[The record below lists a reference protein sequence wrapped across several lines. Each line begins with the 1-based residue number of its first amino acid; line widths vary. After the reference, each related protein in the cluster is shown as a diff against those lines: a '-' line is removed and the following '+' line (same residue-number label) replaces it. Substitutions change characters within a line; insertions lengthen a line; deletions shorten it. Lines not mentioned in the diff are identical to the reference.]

1 MKTILLEID
10 PIKPSGSAIAQAA
23 RIIQSGG
30 LVAFPTETVYGLGG
44 NGLDASCASRIYAA
58 KGRPSDNPLIL
69 HIATWQQLTELV
81 LEIPESAYI
90 LGRHFWP
97 GPLTMVLK
105 KRPHVPDA
113 TTGNKPTVAVRMPDH
128 AVALELIRAAGCP
141 LAAPSANLSGKPS
154 PTTAEHVV
162 EDLNEIIPCIL
173 DGGPTRIG
181 LESTVIDLSGTEP
194 LILRPGGVSLEEI
207 LAVLPTARLAGAAD
221 DRSSSPG
228 TKYRHYAPKAKV
240 LIVERKLPQVD
251 RNNYRQQGQKVGW
264 IGESAPPE
272 VQHLLFP
279 NDAQFY
285 ARYYFAA
292 LRDLDQQG
300 ADLIVVE
307 RIDETGLGVAV
318 MDRIRRS
325 AGYVSA

>member
-1 MKTILLEID
+1 MKTLLLEID
-10 PIKPSGSAIAQAA
+10 PIKPDAVTIVRAA

-44 NGLDASCASRIYAA
+44 NGLDESCASRIYSA

-69 HIATWQQLTELV
+69 HIATWNQLADLAA
-81 LEIPESAYI
+81 EIPEGAYI

-105 KRPHVPDA
+105 KKPHVPDT
-113 TTGNKPTVAVRMPDH
+113 TTGNKATVAVRMPDH
-128 AVALELIRAAGCP
+128 AVALELIRAAGYP

-154 PTTAEHVV
+154 PTTAEHVI
-162 EDLNEIIPCIL
+162 EDLNGIVPCIL

-181 LESTVIDLSGTEP
+181 LESTVIDLTGNEP
-194 LILRPGGVSLEEI
+194 VILRPGGISFEEI
-207 LAVLPTARLAGAAD
+207 RAVLPNTRHADADD

-240 LIVERKLPQVD
+240 VIVD
-251 RNNYRQQGQKVGW
+251 RDLPSAVSSEYSYKGNKVGW
-264 IGESAPPE
+264 IGESAPSG

-307 RIDETGLGVAV
+307 NIPELGLGEAV

>member
-1 MKTILLEID
+1 MNTLLLPID
-10 PIKPSGSAIAQAA
+10 PIKPDALTIVRAA

-44 NGLDASCASRIYAA
+44 NGLDESCAGRIYAA

-69 HIATWQQLTELV
+69 HIAMWQQLVDLAA
-81 LEIPESAYI
+81 EIPESAYI

-105 KRPHVPDA
+105 KMAIVPDA
-113 TTGNKPTVAVRMPDH
+113 TTGNKQTVAVRMPDH

-162 EDLNEIIPCIL
+162 EDLNGIIPCIL

-181 LESTVIDLSGTEP
+181 LESTVIDLSGLEP
-194 LILRPGGVSLEEI
+194 VILRPGGISLEEI
-207 LAVLPTARLAGAAD
+207 QAVLPNARHAQAND
-221 DRSSSPG
+221 DRSISPG

-240 LIVERKLPQVD
+240 MIVDRKLNPEVSID
-251 RNNYRQQGQKVGW
+251 YSYQGNKVGW
-264 IGESAPPE
+264 IGESAPTG
-272 VQHLLFP
+272 VHHLIFP
-279 NDAQFY
+279 NDANFY

-307 RIDETGLGVAV
+307 SIPETGLGAAV